1 MDNTITTA
9 RPDVVTVQTTA
20 RPTAPPPHLPF
31 AEVLSSS
38 AIALVQGAQAAV
50 HALPGAPVLAA
61 AVRGG
66 GLGVAT
72 AQSPVTSPEGPTTTS
87 LGTAMAPLS
96 GGVGM
101 PGALASVGGAGGT
114 AGGGDGGVE
123 SSLAQ
128 SQQLN
133 LYYLQ
138 IQEQVNDQNRT
149 FTLLSNVI
157 EVEHSTAKSA
167 IGNIH

>member
-1 MDNTITTA
+1 MDNTIATA
-9 RPDVVTVQTTA
+9 RPDVVTVQTTP
-20 RPTAPPPHLPF
+20 RPTAPPPHVPF

-72 AQSPVTSPEGPTTTS
+72 AQSSVTSPEGPTTTS
-87 LGTAMAPLS
+87 LGTAMAPLT
-96 GGVGM
+96 GGVGT
-101 PGALASVGGAGGT
+101 PGAFASVGGAG
-114 AGGGDGGVE
+114 AGGDGGVE

>member
-9 RPDVVTVQTTA
+9 RPDVVSIETTP
-20 RPTAPPPHLPF
+20 RPTATPVRVPF
-31 AEVLSSS
+31 SEVLSSG
-38 AIALVQGAQAAV
+38 ALALVQGAQDAV
-50 HALPGAPVLAA
+50 RVLPGAPVVAA
-61 AVRGG
+61 AVRAG
-66 GLGVAT
+66 GLGSSSV
-72 AQSPVTSPEGPTTTS
+72 QGGSTSPEGPS
-87 LGTAMAPLS
+87 GPSGMGSGMSSGAGMMPLGTGS
-96 GGVGM
+96 
-101 PGALASVGGAGGT
+101 SAGSST
-114 AGGGDGGVE
+114 AGGASDGSIE

-128 SQQLN
+128 SQQMS

-157 EVEHSTAKSA
+157 EMEHQTAKSA